1 MFAFQLLLAS
11 VVAAAS
17 FFDAREVVEAA
28 VPVVGA
34 ETNGTEAKFG
44 DEYYSELAPSIN
56 LWSDL

>member
-17 FFDAREVVEAA
+17 FFDAREVVDAA
-28 VPVVGA
+28 VGA

-44 DEYYSELAPSIN
+44 DEYYSALISSFVNP
-56 LWSDL
+56 LH

>member
-28 VPVVGA
+28 VGA
-34 ETNGTEAKFG
+34 ETNGTEAKFE

-56 LWSDL
+56 LSSDL